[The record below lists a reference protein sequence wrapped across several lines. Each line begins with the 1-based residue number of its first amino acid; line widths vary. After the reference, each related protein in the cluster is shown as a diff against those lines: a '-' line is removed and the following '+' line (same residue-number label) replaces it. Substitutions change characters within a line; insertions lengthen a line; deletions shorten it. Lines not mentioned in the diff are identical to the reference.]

1 MTVEFVRKECAAF
14 LEGAEFGQVEEGK
27 VVITCNLAALPQQR
41 DVNGSVETLM
51 GAAAQWAAITIMPD
65 GVEILNVS
73 NVSPMFLPE
82 IPATTDKIIITG
94 KVVETSVAHIDTEST
109 LTYGNDDIVI
119 AKWRMNVLVTAPLNI
134 EPNLC

>member
-41 DVNGSVETLM
+41 DVNGSVKTLM
-51 GAAAQWAAITIMPD
+51 GGAAQWAAITIMPD
-65 GVEILNVS
+65 EVEILNVS
-73 NVSPMFLPE
+73 IVSLFLPE

-119 AKWRMNVLVTAPLNI
+119 AKWRMTVLVPAPLNI